1 MATTNFDKFKQL
13 MEQKAAAKA
22 PKKTGPNWFK
32 AEKGVSYNFRFLPLK
47 SQNMELPIEF
57 YHHHAINFPDGR
69 FESFA
74 CRQRKGE
81 GDCPFCKLAN
91 ETYKKFLAT
100 DNEDYKNAFKQIV
113 AKTHYLLVG
122 YEPTKI
128 DKDNISESD
137 LKVVRAS
144 SKATMEKIETQLSK
158 GKDFVDFTEGRNW
171 ELKKPEGKG
180 DVIAVNWDIDD
191 TSVAFPGKDGKKVWE
206 QLLDVSPD
214 LSKLVESPSD
224 EKLAELMTRFAQ
236 APVIAEPTTKTSA
249 LADTSKSKVAKA
261 EAVEANEDIDIE
273 ALRRQ
278 LEAD

>member
-13 MEQKAAAKA
+13 MEQKAAAKVS
-22 PKKTGPNWFK
+22 KRTGPNWFK

-91 ETYKKFLAT
+91 DTYKKFLAT
-100 DNEDYKNAFKQIV
+100 DNEDYKTAFKQIV

-122 YEPTKI
+122 YEPSKI
-128 DKDNISESD
+128 DKDHITEAD

-144 SKATMEKIETQLSK
+144 SKATMEKIEGILSK
-158 GKDFVDFTEGRNW
+158 GKDFVDFAEGRNW
-171 ELKKPEGKG
+171 ELKKPDGKG

-191 TSVAFPGKDGKKVWE
+191 ASVAFAGKDGKKLWE
-206 QLLDVSPD
+206 QLIEVSPD
-214 LSKLVESPSD
+214 LTNLVASPSD
-224 EKLAELMTRFAQ
+224 EKLAEYMTRFMQ
-236 APVIAEPTTKTSA
+236 APTVADPATTRKSA
-249 LADTSKSKVAKA
+249 LSDTSILPARA
-261 EAVEANEDIDIE
+261 ESVGKQEDVDIE
-273 ALRRQ
+273 ALRKALQ
-278 LEAD
+278 E